1 MPVRRDRCES
11 AVTRESVSPTF
22 SKKALPATE
31 LVTGVDFPQE
41 LDWKCSTIF
50 AALFYYYRGME
61 IPRVQLN
68 DLPGFNYSV

>member
-22 SKKALPATE
+22 SRKAIPATE

-41 LDWKCSTIF
+41 LDWKCLIIF
-50 AALFYYYRGME
+50 AALSYNYRSME

-68 DLPGFNYSV
+68 ELIGQLE